1 MGSVMNES
9 GESAGDRRAQPERRF
24 IPLAAMTRVVQDKG
38 RWLVM
43 LNVQSWDP
51 TDEHH
56 PVANEWKQINDY
68 GTEAEANVAASWIE
82 RSANRNVRTPN
93 GN

>member
-1 MGSVMNES
+1 MSES
-9 GESAGDRRAQPERRF
+9 GESAGDRARESGRKF
-24 IPLAAMTRVVQDKG
+24 IPLAATTRVVQESG

-56 PVANEWKQINDY
+56 PVANEWKQISNY
-68 GTEAEANVAASWIE
+68 STEAEATVAASWIE
-82 RSANRNVRTPN
+82 RSANRNVRPPTP
-93 GN
+93 